1 MPDVQVVL
9 VVEDEEPLQDVI
21 HKALKDSGFDVLAVA
36 SAEEAL
42 ALLRSGIVKYS
53 ALVTDIA
60 LNDDVN
66 GWDIARQAR
75 EIDPS
80 LPVLYATSASADD
93 WRAQGV
99 ANSILLEKP
108 FSLAKL
114 LAAVSQLLNT
124 GNGNIRQ

>member
-21 HKALKDSGFDVLAVA
+21 HKALKDNGFDVLAVA